1 MVSMR
6 TCNGVADEDRDHGLN
21 NVGSH
26 AHGSSNLHAKG
37 DLHVWTNQRSVQFPC
52 NTLAENA
59 RNDKLMRMDR
69 QAHAGSAKQ
78 MHAS

>member
-37 DLHVWTNQRSVQFPC
+37 DLHV
-52 NTLAENA
+52 
-59 RNDKLMRMDR
+59 
-69 QAHAGSAKQ
+69 
-78 MHAS
+78 